1 MFFGSFSKGDRDM
14 GKKMIVKVM
23 IDLENQKLGVSKVQL
38 SSNTNIK
45 KLLPM
50 GGATFLSMVFQ
61 QLSDQYKE
69 KAKLN

>member
-1 MFFGSFSKGDRDM
+1 M